1 MLVQAPLPPSVRL
14 VQTADGLPRL
24 DVDSPAAT
32 ARLFC
37 HGAQL
42 TEWMPASLTRSVIW
56 TSAHSYFQPGRPI
69 RGGVPIC
76 FPWFGP
82 HPGDAAQP
90 AHGFVRLADWT
101 LRQAAESR
109 DGTVTLGFELQSDAA
124 TRRSWPHDFRL
135 TQSYSIGPV
144 LAMSLRVENT
154 GGASFT
160 FEEALHTYFAVS
172 DIEQT
177 SIAGLEDTEYLDK
190 VLDFARRRQGDE
202 PLQFTGETDRVYL
215 ETGAECRIA
224 DPGGQRHVSIATT
237 HSNTTVVWNPWS
249 GRARELKDF
258 GDDEWRGMVCVESAN
273 VGGAAV
279 RLAPGQA
286 HTMTVEIRATAL

>member
-14 VQTADGLPRL
+14 VQTVDGLPRL

-42 TEWMPASLTRSVIW
+42 TEWTPSGLAHSVVW

-82 HPGDAAQP
+82 HPDDASQP

-101 LRQAAESR
+101 LRQAAESG

-124 TRRSWPHDFRL
+124 TRRFWPHDFRL
-135 TQSYSIGPV
+135 SQSYSIGPTLGMTV
-144 LAMSLRVENT
+144 RVENS
-154 GGASFT
+154 GAAPFT

-172 DIEQT
+172 DIAQT
-177 SIAGLEDTEYLDK
+177 SIGGLEGTEYLDK
-190 VLDFARRRQGDE
+190 VLGFARRRQGGE
-202 PLQFTGETDRVYL
+202 PLRFTGETDRVYL
-215 ETGAECRIA
+215 ETGAECHIA
-224 DPGGQRHVSIATT
+224 DPGWQRRISVAKTN
-237 HSNTTVVWNPWS
+237 SNTTVVWNPWS

-258 GDDEWRGMVCVESAN
+258 GDDEWRAMVCVESAN

-279 RLAPGQA
+279 RLAPGQT
-286 HTMTVEIRATAL
+286 HTMTVEIRAAAP